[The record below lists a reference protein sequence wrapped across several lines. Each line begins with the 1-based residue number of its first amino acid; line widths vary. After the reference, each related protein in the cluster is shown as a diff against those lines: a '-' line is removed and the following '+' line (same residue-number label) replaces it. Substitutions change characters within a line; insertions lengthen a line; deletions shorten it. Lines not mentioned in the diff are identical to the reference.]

1 MQVTIIG
8 TGNVATVLGKLIF
21 ANNHSINQIY
31 GRNIDAASLLANQL
45 NAQPINKISDL
56 NNESNIG

>member
-21 ANNHSINQIY
+21 ANNHSVNQVY
-31 GRNIDAASLLANQL
+31 GRNIDAARVLANQL
-45 NAQPINKISDL
+45 NAKAVDDL
-56 NNESNIG
+56 NE